1 MAATILPTLDILN
14 AKQKRLEQLEL
25 RAARAGINTPPEV
38 TVEIDDLRK
47 EIAAAA
53 PATIAESHDILYNFM
68 TAINARI
75 DRLYW
80 WTLLLAIVIILA
92 VKL

>member
-1 MAATILPTLDILN
+1 MATTILHSIGVVN
-14 AKQKRLEQLEL
+14 AKQRRLEQLEL
-25 RAARAGINTPPEV
+25 RAASAGMNTPPEV
-38 TVEIDDLRK
+38 TIEISDLRK

-53 PATIAESHDILYNFM
+53 PATIAESHDILFDFM
-68 TAINARI
+68 TVINTRI

-80 WTLLLAIVIILA
+80 WMLFLALVIILA

>member
-1 MAATILPTLDILN
+1 MAATILHSIGVVN
-14 AKQKRLEQLEL
+14 AKQRRLEQLEL
-25 RAARAGINTPPEV
+25 RAATAGANTPPEIAI
-38 TVEIDDLRK
+38 EISDLRK

-53 PATIAESHDILYNFM
+53 PATVAESHDILF
-68 TAINARI
+68 TILTDLSARI

-80 WTLLLAIVIILA
+80 FMLALAVVIILA